1 MRTSITSAVVHL
13 SDLEVINLFLYR
25 ASQAHVA
32 RPSMASASL
41 FALASYDP
49 ETLSV
54 ATTAF
59 EDAWLEYRT
68 MLRIEPLDAKAKRS
82 EMAKRIIAAMDE
94 GQRDPAQLKWIA
106 LQAI

>member
-1 MRTSITSAVVHL
+1 
-13 SDLEVINLFLYR
+13 
-25 ASQAHVA
+25 
-32 RPSMASASL
+32 MASASL

-82 EMAKRIIAAMDE
+82 EIAKRIFAAMDE

>member
-1 MRTSITSAVVHL
+1 
-13 SDLEVINLFLYR
+13 
-25 ASQAHVA
+25 
-32 RPSMASASL
+32 MAI
-41 FALASYDP
+41 
-49 ETLSV
+49 
-54 ATTAF
+54 TAF